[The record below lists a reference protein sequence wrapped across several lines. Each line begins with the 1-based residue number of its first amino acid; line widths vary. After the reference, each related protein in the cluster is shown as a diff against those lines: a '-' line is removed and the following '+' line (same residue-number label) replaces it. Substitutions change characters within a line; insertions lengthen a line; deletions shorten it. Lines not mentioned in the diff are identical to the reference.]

1 MALKL
6 DYVARETATNL
17 TRNVTLTLASVLTV
31 VVSLTLFGSAY
42 MLNQGVNNANDR
54 FKGGIEFI
62 VYMQPTSSQEQ
73 KDSIRR
79 DLEANPDV
87 KDDGIIYVDQD
98 ETYEEFKRLFGDSPQ
113 LVETVEPAIL
123 PPSFRVAPKVQDPDV
138 VQALGKQ
145 FDDKPG
151 VYDVVFAFEVVKRIQ
166 ETFNKIG
173 VRFLIAAGLLLVAA
187 LMLILNTI
195 RVAMFARRREIEVMK
210 LVGATN
216 WFIRVPFIVE
226 GVIQTLLGAIVAV
239 GSMTFVIRPFIDEL
253 SRDKVLPIF
262 QGFEVT
268 DGNLLFTN
276 LLVVGVA
283 VLIGAIGS
291 AVAVTRF
298 LDV

>member
-1 MALKL
+1 MAIKL
-6 DYVARETATNL
+6 DYVVRETATNL
-17 TRNVTLTLASVLTV
+17 TRNVTLTLASILTV
-31 VVSLTLFGSAY
+31 VVSLTLFGSAF

-62 VYMQPTSSQEQ
+62 VFLQPESTQEQ
-73 KDSIRR
+73 KDSVQA

-87 KDDGIIYVDQD
+87 REVTYVDQD
-98 ETYEEFKRLFGDSPQ
+98 ETYEEFKKIFEGQTQ
-113 LVETVEPAIL
+113 LIETVSPEVL
-123 PPSFRVAPKVQDPDV
+123 PPSFRVAPVTKDPDV
-138 VQALGKQ
+138 VRALGETFQTKA
-145 FDDKPG
+145 G
-151 VYDVVFAFEVVKRIQ
+151 VYEVVFAFEVVKAIQ

-173 VRFLIAAGLLLVAA
+173 VRFLLAAALLLVAA
-187 LMLILNTI
+187 GLLIVNTI

-226 GVIQTLLGAIVAV
+226 GIIQTLIGAAVAV
-239 GSMTFVIRPFIDEL
+239 ASMSFVIRPFIDEL
-253 SRDKVLPIF
+253 SQEKLVPLF
-262 QGFEVT
+262 KGFEVT
-268 DGNLLFTN
+268 DGNLLIAN

-291 AVAVTRF
+291 AVAVSRF

>member
-1 MALKL
+1 MAIKI
-6 DYVARETATNL
+6 DYVARETASNL
-17 TRNVTLTLASVLTV
+17 FRNVTLTLASVLTV
-31 VVSLTLFGSAY
+31 VVSLTLFGSA
-42 MLNQGVNNANDR
+42 LLLQQGVENANDR

-62 VYMQPTSSQEQ
+62 VYLQPTVTDDQ
-73 KDSIRR
+73 KASVQR
-79 DLEANPDV
+79 DLEENPDV
-87 KDDGIIYVDQD
+87 REATYVDQD
-98 ETYEEFKRLFGDSPQ
+98 ETYEEFRRLFADSPQ
-113 LVETVEPAIL
+113 LVETVTPEIL
-123 PPSFRVAPKVQDPDV
+123 PSSFRVAPRIQDPEV
-138 VQALGKQ
+138 VQALGET
-145 FDDKPG
+145 FSAKPG
-151 VYDVVFAFEVVKRIQ
+151 VYEVVFAFEVVQRIQ

-173 VRFLIAAGLLLVAA
+173 VRFLAAAVLLLVAA

-226 GVIQTLLGAIVAV
+226 GIIQTLLGAAVAV
-239 GSMTFVIRPFIDEL
+239 GFMTFLIRPFIDEL
-253 SRDKVLPIF
+253 SRDRVLPIF
-262 QGFEVT
+262 QGFVVT

-291 AVAVTRF
+291 AVAVSRF

>member
-1 MALKL
+1 MAMKL

-17 TRNVTLTLASVLTV
+17 TRNVTLTLASILTV
-31 VVSLTLFGSAY
+31 VVSLTLFGSAW

-62 VYMQPTSSQEQ
+62 VYMQPEVTEEQ
-73 KDSIRR
+73 KASIEG
-79 DLEANPDV
+79 DLGANPDV
-87 KDDGIIYVDQD
+87 KSFDYVDQD
-98 ETYEEFKRLFGDSPQ
+98 ETYEEFVRLFGDSPQ
-113 LVETVEPAIL
+113 LVETVSPEIL
-123 PPSFRVAPKVQDPDV
+123 PPSFRVAPQVQDPEV
-138 VQALGKQ
+138 VQALGDQ
-145 FDDKPG
+145 FNEKPG

-173 VRFLIAAGLLLVAA
+173 ARFLIASGLLLLAA
-187 LMLILNTI
+187 LLLILNTI

-226 GVIQTLLGAIVAV
+226 GVVQALIGAVIAV
-239 GSMTFVIRPFIDEL
+239 LSMTFLIRPFIDEL
-253 SRDKVLPIF
+253 SKDKVLPIF

-268 DGNLLFTN
+268 DSNLLVTN
-276 LLVVGVA
+276 LLVLAGA
-283 VLIGAIGS
+283 AAIGAIGS
-291 AVAVTRF
+291 AVAVSRF

>member
-1 MALKL
+1 MAIKV

-17 TRNVTLTLASVLTV
+17 TRNITLTVASILTV
-31 VVSLTLFGSAY
+31 VVSLTLFGSAF

-62 VYMQPTSSQEQ
+62 VFLQPESTQQQ
-73 KDSIRR
+73 KDSVKA

-87 KDDGIIYVDQD
+87 REVHYVDQD
-98 ETYEEFKRLFGDSPQ
+98 DTYEEFKKIFEGQTQ
-113 LVETVEPAIL
+113 LIETVSPEVL
-123 PPSFRVAPKVQDPDV
+123 PPSFRVEPVTKDPEV
-138 VQALGKQ
+138 VQALGETFRSKA
-145 FDDKPG
+145 G
-151 VYDVVFAFEVVKRIQ
+151 VYEVVFAFQVVKAIQ

-173 VRFLIAAGLLLVAA
+173 VRFLLAAGLLLVAA
-187 LMLILNTI
+187 GLLIVNTI

-226 GVIQTLLGAIVAV
+226 GIIQTLIGAAVAV
-239 GSMTFVIRPFIDEL
+239 ISMSFVIRPFIDEL
-253 SRDKVLPIF
+253 SEEKLVPLFKGF
-262 QGFEVT
+262 QVT
-268 DGNLLFTN
+268 DGNLLLAN

-291 AVAVTRF
+291 AVAVSRF

>member
-1 MALKL
+1 MAIKL

-17 TRNVTLTLASVLTV
+17 TRNVTLTLASILTV
-31 VVSLTLFGSAY
+31 VVSLTLFGSAF

-62 VYMQPTSSQEQ
+62 VYLQPDVDDAQEE
-73 KDSIRR
+73 SIRN

-87 KDDGIIYVDQD
+87 KEITYVNQD

-113 LVETVEPAIL
+113 LVETVTPEIL
-123 PPSFRVAPKVQDPDV
+123 PPSFRIAPNVQDPEV
-138 VQALGKQ
+138 VQALGDQ
-145 FDDKPG
+145 FNDKPG

-173 VRFLIAAGLLLVAA
+173 VRFLLASGLLLLAA
-187 LMLILNTI
+187 LLLILNTI

-226 GVIQTLLGAIVAV
+226 GVVQALLGAVVAV
-239 GSMTFVIRPFIDEL
+239 LSMTFVIRPFIDEL
-253 SRDKVLPIF
+253 SQDRVLPIF

-268 DGNLLFTN
+268 DSNLLFTN
-276 LLVVGVA
+276 LLVLAGAA
-283 VLIGAIGS
+283 VIGAVGS
-291 AVAVTRF
+291 AVAVSRF

>member
-1 MALKL
+1 MAMKL
-6 DYVARETATNL
+6 DYVVRETATNL
-17 TRNVTLTLASVLTV
+17 TRNVTLTLASILTV
-31 VVSLTLFGSAY
+31 VVSLTLFGSAF

-62 VYMQPTSSQEQ
+62 VFLQPESTQEQ
-73 KDSIRR
+73 KDSVLT

-87 KDDGIIYVDQD
+87 RDVTYVDQD
-98 ETYEEFKRLFGDSPQ
+98 ETYEEFKRIFEGQTQ
-113 LVETVEPAIL
+113 LIETVSPEVL
-123 PPSFRVAPKVQDPDV
+123 PPSYRVAPVTKDPDV
-138 VQALGKQ
+138 VRALGETFQTKA
-145 FDDKPG
+145 G
-151 VYDVVFAFEVVKRIQ
+151 VYEVVFAFEVVKAIQ

-173 VRFLIAAGLLLVAA
+173 VRFLLASALLLVAA
-187 LMLILNTI
+187 GLLIVNTI

-226 GVIQTLLGAIVAV
+226 GIIQTLIGAAVAV
-239 GSMTFVIRPFIDEL
+239 ASMSFVIRPFIDEL
-253 SRDKVLPIF
+253 SKEKLVPLF
-262 QGFEVT
+262 KGFEVT
-268 DGNLLFTN
+268 DSNLLIAN

-291 AVAVTRF
+291 AVAVSRF

>member
-1 MALKL
+1 MAIKL

-17 TRNVTLTLASVLTV
+17 TRNVTLTLASILTV
-31 VVSLTLFGSAY
+31 VVSLTLFGSAW
-42 MLNQGVNNANDR
+42 MLNQGVDNANDR

-62 VYMQPTSSQEQ
+62 VYLQPEVTEDQ
-73 KDSIRR
+73 KASIEG
-79 DLEANPDV
+79 DLNANPDV
-87 KDDGIIYVDQD
+87 KDITYVDQD
-98 ETYEEFKRLFGDSPQ
+98 ATYDEFVELFGDSPQ
-113 LVETVEPAIL
+113 LVETVTPEIL
-123 PPSFRVAPKVQDPDV
+123 PPSFRVAPEVQDPEV
-138 VQALGKQ
+138 VQALGEQ
-145 FDDKPG
+145 FSEKAG

-173 VRFLIAAGLLLVAA
+173 VRFLLASGLLLLAA
-187 LMLILNTI
+187 LLLILNTI

-226 GVIQTLLGAIVAV
+226 GVVQAVIGALVAV
-239 GSMTFVIRPFIDEL
+239 GAMTFVIRPFIDEL
-253 SRDKVLPIF
+253 SQDRVLPIF

-268 DGNLLFTN
+268 DGNLLVTN
-276 LLVVGVA
+276 LLVLGGA

-291 AVAVTRF
+291 AVAVSRF

>member
-6 DYVARETATNL
+6 DYVVRETATNL
-17 TRNVTLTLASVLTV
+17 TRNVTLTLASILTV
-31 VVSLTLFGSAY
+31 VVSLTLFGSAV

-62 VYMQPTSSQEQ
+62 VFLQPESTQEQ
-73 KDSIRR
+73 KDSIER
-79 DLEANPDV
+79 DLDANPDV
-87 KDDGIIYVDQD
+87 REITYVDQD
-98 ETYEEFKRLFGDSPQ
+98 ETYEEFKRIFEGQTQ
-113 LVETVEPAIL
+113 LIETVSPEVL
-123 PPSFRVAPKVQDPDV
+123 PPSFRVAPETKDPDV
-138 VQALGKQ
+138 VRALGETFKT
-145 FDDKPG
+145 KPG
-151 VYDVVFAFEVVKRIQ
+151 VYEVVFAFEVVKAIQ

-173 VRFLIAAGLLLVAA
+173 VRFLLAAGLLLLAA
-187 LMLILNTI
+187 FLLILNTI

-226 GVIQTLLGAIVAV
+226 GIIQTLIGSVVAV
-239 GSMTFVIRPFIDEL
+239 ASMTFVIRPFIDEL
-253 SRDKVLPIF
+253 SQEKLVPLF
-262 QGFEVT
+262 KGFEVT
-268 DGNLLFTN
+268 DGNLLVAN
-276 LLVVGVA
+276 LFVVGVA

>member
-1 MALKL
+1 MAIKL

-17 TRNVTLTLASVLTV
+17 TRNVTLTLASILTV
-31 VVSLTLFGSAY
+31 VVSLTLFGSAM

-62 VYMQPTSSQEQ
+62 VYLQPGSTQEQ
-73 KDSIRR
+73 QDSVRR

-87 KDDGIIYVDQD
+87 REITYVDQD
-98 ETYEEFKRLFGDSPQ
+98 ATYEEFKRLFGDSPQ
-113 LVETVEPAIL
+113 LVETVTPEIL
-123 PPSFRVAPKVQDPDV
+123 PPSFRIAPRVQDPDI
-138 VQALGKQ
+138 VQELGRQ
-145 FDDKPG
+145 FEDKAG

-173 VRFLIAAGLLLVAA
+173 VRFLLAAVLLLVAA

-226 GVIQTLLGAIVAV
+226 GIIQTLLGAAVAV
-239 GSMTFVIRPFIDEL
+239 ASMTFVIRPFIDEL
-253 SRDKVLPIF
+253 SQDKVLPIF

-268 DGNLLFTN
+268 DANLVFTN
-276 LLVVGVA
+276 LLVVVVA
-283 VLIGAIGS
+283 VVIGAIGS
-291 AVAVTRF
+291 AVAVSRF

>member
-6 DYVARETATNL
+6 DYVVRETATNL
-17 TRNVTLTLASVLTV
+17 TRNVTLTLASILTV
-31 VVSLTLFGSAY
+31 VVSLTLFGSAV

-62 VYMQPTSSQEQ
+62 VFLQPESTQEQ
-73 KDSIRR
+73 KDSIER

-87 KDDGIIYVDQD
+87 REITYVDQD
-98 ETYEEFKRLFGDSPQ
+98 ETYEEFKRIFEGQTQ
-113 LVETVEPAIL
+113 LIETVSPEVL
-123 PPSFRVAPKVQDPDV
+123 PPSFRVAPETKDPDV
-138 VQALGKQ
+138 VRALGETFKT
-145 FDDKPG
+145 KPG
-151 VYDVVFAFEVVKRIQ
+151 VYEVVFAFEVVKAIQ

-173 VRFLIAAGLLLVAA
+173 VRFLLAAGLLLLAA
-187 LMLILNTI
+187 FLLILNTI

-226 GVIQTLLGAIVAV
+226 GIIQTLIGSVVAV
-239 GSMTFVIRPFIDEL
+239 LSMTFVIRPFIDEL
-253 SRDKVLPIF
+253 SQEKLVPLF
-262 QGFEVT
+262 KGFEVT
-268 DGNLLFTN
+268 DGNLLVAN
-276 LLVVGVA
+276 LFVVGVA
-283 VLIGAIGS
+283 VAIGAIGS

>member
-1 MALKL
+1 MAIKL

-17 TRNVTLTLASVLTV
+17 TRNVTLTLASILTV
-31 VVSLTLFGSAY
+31 VVSLTLFGSAF

-62 VYMQPTSSQEQ
+62 VYMQPTADDAQ
-73 KDSIRR
+73 KASIRQ
-79 DLEANPDV
+79 DLESNPDV
-87 KDDGIIYVDQD
+87 NEITYVDQD
-98 ETYEEFKRLFGDSPQ
+98 ATYEEFRDLFKDSPQ
-113 LVETVEPAIL
+113 LIDTVTPEIL
-123 PPSFRVAPKVQDPDV
+123 PPSFRVAPNVQDPEV
-138 VQALGKQ
+138 VQALGDT
-145 FDDKPG
+145 FSDKPG

-173 VRFLIAAGLLLVAA
+173 VRFLLASGLLLFAA
-187 LMLILNTI
+187 LLLILNTI

-226 GVIQTLLGAIVAV
+226 GVVQALLGAVVAV
-239 GSMTFVIRPFIDEL
+239 LSMTFVIRPFIDEL
-253 SRDKVLPIF
+253 SKDRVLPIF

-268 DGNLLFTN
+268 DSNLLFTN
-276 LLVVGVA
+276 VLVLAGA
-283 VLIGAIGS
+283 AAIGAIGS
-291 AVAVTRF
+291 AVAVSRF

>member
-1 MALKL
+1 MAIKL

-17 TRNVTLTLASVLTV
+17 TRNVTLTLASILTV
-31 VVSLTLFGSAY
+31 VVSLTLFGSAV

-62 VYMQPTSSQEQ
+62 VYLQPGSTQEQ
-73 KDSIRR
+73 QASIRR

-87 KDDGIIYVDQD
+87 RDGGITYVDQD
-98 ETYEEFKRLFGDSPQ
+98 ETYEEFKRLFGESPQ
-113 LVETVEPAIL
+113 LVETVTPEIL
-123 PPSFRVAPKVQDPDV
+123 PPSFRIAPTVQDPDI
-138 VQALGKQ
+138 VQELGRNFENKA
-145 FDDKPG
+145 G

-173 VRFLIAAGLLLVAA
+173 VRFLLAAVLLLVAA

-226 GVIQTLLGAIVAV
+226 GIIQTLLGAAVAV
-239 GSMTFVIRPFIDEL
+239 ASMTFVIRPFIDEL
-253 SRDKVLPIF
+253 SQDKVLPIF

-268 DGNLLFTN
+268 DGNLVFTN
-276 LLVVGVA
+276 LLVVAVA
-283 VLIGAIGS
+283 AVIGAIGS
-291 AVAVTRF
+291 AVAVSRF